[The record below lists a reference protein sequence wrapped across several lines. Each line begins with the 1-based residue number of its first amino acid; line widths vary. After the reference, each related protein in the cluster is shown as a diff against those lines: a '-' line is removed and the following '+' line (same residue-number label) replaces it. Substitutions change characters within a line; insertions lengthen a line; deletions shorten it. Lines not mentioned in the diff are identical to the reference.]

1 MATTFIWKV
10 DSLKTNPNDDNYI
23 TEATAKV
30 FGTEGSVTKAVSI
43 TCLFSGNKAS
53 VGSDFKSIDD
63 LKKED
68 GEAIVIGWMKTIF
81 MDYKVAKIEKLV
93 QKTIDS
99 HNEKVIEY
107 EQNSLGGFQGEV
119 ENDDIAAADTS
130 YSAQPTETPLPT
142 PSE

>member
-1 MATTFIWKV
+1 MATTFTWKV
-10 DSLKTNPNDDNYI
+10 DSLKTDPNDDNYI

-53 VGSDFKSIDD
+53 VGSDFKSLDD

-68 GEAIVIGWMKTIF
+68 GEAIIVGWIKTGI
-81 MDYKVAKIEKLV
+81 MDYKVKIIEK
-93 QKTIDS
+93 TIQDMIDI
-99 HNEKVIEY
+99 HNKKVIEY

-130 YSAQPTETPLPT
+130 YSAQPTETPT

>member
-1 MATTFIWKV
+1 MATTFTWKV
-10 DSLKTNPNDDNYI
+10 DSLKTDPNDDNYI

-68 GEAIVIGWMKTIF
+68 GEAIVVGWIKTIF
-81 MDYKVAKIEKLV
+81 MDYKVAIIEKLV
-93 QKTIDS
+93 QKAIDS

-107 EQNSLGGFQGEV
+107 EQNSLGGYQGEIAV
-119 ENDDIAAADTS
+119 ENFAAADTS
-130 YSAQPTETPLPT
+130 YTAQPTETPT

>member
-1 MATTFIWKV
+1 MATTFTWKV
-10 DSLKTNPNDDNYI
+10 DSLKTDPNDDNYI

-43 TCLFSGNKAS
+43 TCLFPGNKAS

-81 MDYKVAKIEKLV
+81 MDYKVAKIEK
-93 QKTIDS
+93 TIQNSIDI
-99 HNEKVIEY
+99 HNSKVIETTV
-107 EQNSLGGFQGEV
+107 N
-119 ENDDIAAADTS
+119 AADTS
-130 YSAQPTETPLPT
+130 YSAQPTETPT